1 MQLEKQAK
9 EEKKVEEKPKIVKPF
24 VQNQRLEYIKKT
36 AREKSLFEK
45 KEGNAALLSKI
56 WRDNFTRYGKDL
68 GVFFGEIKK

>member
-1 MQLEKQAK
+1 MTEK
-9 EEKKVEEKPKIVKPF
+9 
-24 VQNQRLEYIKKT
+24 
-36 AREKSLFEK
+36 K